1 MVIRM
6 APVSHLPPDGRGL
19 EAPTGTRFGPVEHV
33 PETGST
39 NADLAARVADAP
51 DGLVRVTDHQT
62 AGRGR
67 LDRRWDAPPGTN
79 LLVSVL
85 VRPRWTADR
94 HPLVT
99 AALAVATVD
108 TLAGL
113 GVDSAVKWPNDVVL
127 VGGPA
132 PGKVAGVLAE
142 LVTGP
147 PPAVVVGLGL
157 NVGWPLSDD
166 DAPPG
171 ATSLVA
177 AGTSV
182 GRGDLL
188 AVVLAEFEVRLGDLE
203 AADGLE
209 RLRAAH
215 RDRSATVGSE
225 VRIEASDGP
234 LVGTAV
240 GLDLD
245 GSLLVDAGDGPVAVR
260 AGDAVHLRSV

>member
-1 MVIRM
+1 M
-6 APVSHLPPDGRGL
+6 

-67 LDRRWDAPPGTN
+67 LDRRWDAPSGTN

-85 VRPRWTADR
+85 IRPRWTADR

-99 AALAVATVD
+99 TALAVATVD
-108 TLAGL
+108 ALDGFA
-113 GVDSAVKWPNDVVL
+113 VDAAIKWPNDVVL

-132 PGKVAGVLAE
+132 PGKVAGILAE

-147 PPAVVVGLGL
+147 PPAVVVGLGFNL
-157 NVGWPLSDD
+157 GWPLPDD

-171 ATSLVA
+171 ATSLTAV
-177 AGTSV
+177 GVSV
-182 GRGDLL
+182 DRGDLL
-188 AVVLAEFEVRLGDLE
+188 AAVLAEFEGRLGDLE
-203 AADGLE
+203 AADGPE

-234 LVGTAV
+234 LVGMAV
-240 GLDLD
+240 GFDLD
-245 GSLLVDAGDGPVAVR
+245 GSLLVDASDGLVAVQT
-260 AGDAVHLRSV
+260 GDAIHLRPV